1 MIRSSRSW
9 RGVHAD
15 ESSSLLRSHLTTLET
30 APRLQLRSMHR
41 KFRVMSAGFK
51 GTRRSINTSWTEK
64 MRVFLFFFFP
74 TNVCD
79 TFSNFFIRI
88 SSSPIQR
95 RFLINRSKRSR
106 RENVKFSLERFCLT
120 APFSRNSSRNRDLY
134 IKIQSFEALSLH
146 SFEFR
151 CQVIIE
157 GSRINVKF
165 VRGWT
170 NPSSRLWV
178 FCGFLTAGREVN
190 RRSANRFEPCTLLLV
205 CHERHHAGLV
215 SH

>member
-1 MIRSSRSW
+1 MNDVRHIGRASSTENNLIRSSRSW

-64 MRVFLFFFFP
+64 MCAFFFFFFFLP

-106 RENVKFSLERFCLT
+106 RENVKFSLERFYLT

-134 IKIQSFEALSLH
+134 IKVYKVLKLYRYIVSSFAA
-146 SFEFR
+146 
-151 CQVIIE
+151 
-157 GSRINVKF
+157 K
-165 VRGWT
+165 
-170 NPSSRLWV
+170 
-178 FCGFLTAGREVN
+178 
-190 RRSANRFEPCTLLLV
+190 
-205 CHERHHAGLV
+205 
-215 SH
+215 